1 MWPNRANLR
10 ANLPRAGAAVLSVVA
25 VYVLLDK
32 WNGAPFRLD
41 APIIVSIVVALNVL
55 ARSHSSVPHS

>member
-1 MWPNRANLR
+1 
-10 ANLPRAGAAVLSVVA
+10 VLSVVA
-25 VYVLLDK
+25 VDVLLDK
-32 WNGAPFRLD
+32 WNGAPFRPD